1 MENLVYTQI
10 PNSMVVDV
18 ETLKKIL
25 RMNFHNDIDVVDKD
39 GKLYVVMPLDVLL
52 KYERS
57 GDKIIL
63 KFGV

>member
-10 PNSMVVDV
+10 PNSMIVDV

-25 RMNFHNDIDVVDKD
+25 RMNFHNDIDVIEKD